1 MTTRIRG
8 FRALPAFL
16 AITLFAAF
24 GAVRTYA
31 DTEGHF
37 DRTLSVNGPVDMD
50 VQTGSGDIVVRP
62 GSSGQVQIHAKIRAS
77 GWHVGGDIEQR
88 IHDLETNPPIEQNG
102 NTIRIGHIEDHER
115 MRNIS
120 ISYEV
125 IVPAETKLH
134 SASGSG
140 NERVEGING
149 PADAN
154 SGSGNIT
161 LTNIGAETHARTGSG
176 DIELS
181 SIRGTVKAST
191 GSGSIHAT
199 GIAGGFTGSSGS
211 GEVRVEQNAPGDVE
225 VGTGS
230 GSVQVKG
237 AKGAVRVQTGSGNI
251 VAQGQPTGEWKLRT
265 GSGDVDVE
273 FPTDAAYELYAHT
286 SSGSIHSNQ
295 EMTVQG
301 TISSRELHGKVHG
314 GGALVELS
322 TSSGSI
328 HIR

>member
-1 MTTRIRG
+1 MRISVHAVRV
-8 FRALPAFL
+8 LPAFL
-16 AITLFAAF
+16 AIALFAAF
-24 GAVRTYA
+24 GALGAYA
-31 DTEGHF
+31 DTQGHF
-37 DRTLSVNGPVDMD
+37 DRTLTVSGSVDME

-62 GSSGQVQIHAKIRAS
+62 GSSGQVQIHGTIHAS
-77 GWHVGGDIEQR
+77 GWHISGDVEQR

-102 NTIRIGHIEDHER
+102 NSIRIGHVEDNER

-120 ISYEV
+120 ISYEIV
-125 IVPAETKLH
+125 VPADTRLRA
-134 SASGSG
+134 SSGSG
-140 NERVEGING
+140 NVRAEGING

-161 LTNIGAETHARTGSG
+161 LTNVGAETHARSGSG

-181 SIRGTVKAST
+181 SIRGTVKATT

-211 GEVRVEQNAPGDVE
+211 GDVRVEQTAAGDTE

-230 GSVQVKG
+230 GSVEVHGVKG
-237 AKGAVRVQTGSGNI
+237 ALRASTGSGNI

-265 GSGDVDVE
+265 GSGNVDVE
-273 FPTDAAYELYAHT
+273 FPADAAYELYAHS
-286 SSGSIHSNQ
+286 SSGSIHTNQ

-314 GGALVELS
+314 GGPVVDLS

-328 HIR
+328 NIR